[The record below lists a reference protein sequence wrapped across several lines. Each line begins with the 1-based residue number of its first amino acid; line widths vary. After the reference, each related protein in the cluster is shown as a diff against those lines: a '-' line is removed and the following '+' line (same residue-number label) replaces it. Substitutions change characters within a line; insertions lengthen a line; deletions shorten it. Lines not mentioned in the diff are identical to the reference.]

1 VAKGFVACTTLPPTI
16 VHHRLDPPDHLLGH
30 SQIVVAEDSEVR
42 VLAGDERADLMVVE
56 GKPRR
61 TLGIQAQRIDARHLL
76 AVVGQHASHIA
87 ARRHVEER
95 DPRIES
101 RDVRRI
107 RADSSANS

>member
-1 VAKGFVACTTLPPTI
+1 
-16 VHHRLDPPDHLLGH
+16 VHDLATDHRHHGLDPSNHLLGH

-42 VLAGDERADLMVVE
+42 VLAGDERAELVVVE

-61 TLGIQAQRIDARHLL
+61 TLCIQAQRIDARHLL

-87 ARRHVEER
+87 SRRHVEER

-107 RADSSANS
+107 RADSGVDS